1 MYHYHYSNHRG
12 HEALCTQI
20 QSVYWWSRLSRD
32 CEEFVAACPVC
43 GPVRSGGVQ
52 KVADGEVS
60 TPATPFA
67 TIHVDHK
74 GPLPRQADSKFAHI
88 LVVVCALT
96 RYALFI
102 PVKTTTADVRD

>member
-1 MYHYHYSNHRG
+1 M
-12 HEALCTQI
+12 
-20 QSVYWWSRLSRD
+20 
-32 CEEFVAACPVC
+32 
-43 GPVRSGGVQ
+43 Q

-74 GPLPRQADSKFAHI
+74 GPLPRQADSKFAHNHI

-102 PVKTTTADVRD
+102 PGPAQIDDESARRGTNPLRSRTGTYSV